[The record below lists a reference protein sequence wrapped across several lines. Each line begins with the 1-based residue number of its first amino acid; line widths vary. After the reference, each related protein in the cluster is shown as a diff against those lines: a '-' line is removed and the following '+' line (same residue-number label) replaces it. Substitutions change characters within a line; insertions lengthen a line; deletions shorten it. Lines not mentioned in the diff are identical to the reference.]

1 MKRMMNYETT
11 VIFTIKDN
19 STQVIKKYKFRVNG
33 NTLNELGQRAQLLKD
48 EIHLT
53 LYDGKSVSI
62 DFELGGE

>member
-1 MKRMMNYETT
+1 MKRTMNYETT

-33 NTLNELGQRAQLLKD
+33 NTLNELVQRAQLLKE
-48 EIHLT
+48 EIHMT
-53 LYDGKSVSI
+53 LYDSKSISI

>member
-1 MKRMMNYETT
+1 MKRTMNYETT

-33 NTLNELGQRAQLLKD
+33 NTLNELVQRAQLLKD
-48 EIHLT
+48 EIHMT
-53 LYDGKSVSI
+53 LYDSKSISI

>member
-11 VIFTIKDN
+11 VIYTIKDN

-33 NTLNELGQRAQLLKD
+33 NTLNELVQRAQLLKD
-48 EIHLT
+48 EIHMT
-53 LYDGKSVSI
+53 LYDSKSISI

>member
-33 NTLNELGQRAQLLKD
+33 NTLNELVQRAQLLKE

>member
-1 MKRMMNYETT
+1 MSYETT

-19 STQVIKKYKFRVNG
+19 TTQVIKKYKFRVNG
-33 NTLNELGQRAQLLKD
+33 NTLNELVQKAQLLRD

-53 LYDGKSVSI
+53 LYEGKSISI

>member
-1 MKRMMNYETT
+1 MMNYETT

-19 STQVIKKYKFRVNG
+19 TTQVIKKYKFRVNG
-33 NTLNELGQRAQLLKD
+33 NTLNELVQRAQLLKD

>member
-33 NTLNELGQRAQLLKD
+33 NTLNELVQRAQLLKD
-48 EIHLT
+48 EIHMT
-53 LYDGKSVSI
+53 LYDSKSISI
-62 DFELGGE
+62 DFELVGE